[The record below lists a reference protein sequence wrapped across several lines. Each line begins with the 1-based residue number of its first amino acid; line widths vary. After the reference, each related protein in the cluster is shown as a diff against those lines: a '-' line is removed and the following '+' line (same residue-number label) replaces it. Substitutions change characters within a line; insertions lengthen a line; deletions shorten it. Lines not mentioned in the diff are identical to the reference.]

1 MEIIVPAAGLSTRF
15 SGHRPKYLLYDYK
28 NELML
33 KNAVA
38 QFIGTNHHITIGILA
53 EHDVQFNASSHIFAA
68 IPGCSI
74 VLLKERT
81 KGPADTVYQI
91 LERIGQESP
100 FLVKDCDSYFIS
112 DIPDNNYVCV
122 SHISN
127 HEILKKLASKSFVKY
142 NDQGII
148 TDIVEKQVVSDTFC
162 VGGYKFN
169 SMKKYMETFQKLSA
183 KTDEIFVSHIIQD
196 MLMNGETF
204 ITNNVRSYVDVGTQA
219 DWEEFNNK
227 PVIFCDIDGTLI
239 KAQSRFGKYNY
250 DTDPIVLEG
259 NYNRIMEYYQN
270 GAQVI
275 FTTAREETYYQPT
288 KRMLESL
295 GFAGCLLVMGLNNSA
310 RIVVN
315 DYNDAN
321 PYPRAIA
328 YNIKRDHDNLKD
340 IMR

>member
-1 MEIIVPAAGLSTRF
+1 MEIVVPAAGLSTRYA
-15 SGHRPKYLLYDYK
+15 GDRPKYLRYDYK

-38 QFIGTNHHITIGILA
+38 QFIDTEHHITIGILN
-53 EHDVQFNASSHIFAA
+53 EHDDKYNASSHIFKA

-74 VLLKERT
+74 VLLKELT

-91 LERIGQESP
+91 LQKIDGDKP
-100 FLVKDCDSYFIS
+100 FLVKDCDSYFTH
-112 DIPDNNYVCV
+112 DVPDTNYICTSRIQEHDV
-122 SHISN
+122 
-127 HEILKKLASKSFVKY
+127 LKKLASKSFVKY

-148 TDIVEKQVVSDTFC
+148 TDIIEKQVVSDTFC

-169 SMKKYMETFQKLSA
+169 SMKKYMESYEKLFG
-183 KTDEIFVSHIIQD
+183 KTDEVYVSHVIQH

-204 ITNNVRSYVDVGTQA
+204 ITNHVREYVDVGTSQ
-219 DWEEFNNK
+219 DWDEYNDK
-227 PVIFCDIDGTLI
+227 PVIFCDIDGTLV
-239 KAQSRFGKYNY
+239 KAQSRFGDYNY
-250 DTDPIVLEG
+250 GTEPVVLQE
-259 NYNRIMEYYQN
+259 NYNRIKEYYDK

-275 FTTAREETYYQPT
+275 FITARPSDYFNETN
-288 KRMLESL
+288 KMLLKL
-295 GFAGCLLVMGLNNSA
+295 GFDNAMLIMGVNNAA
-310 RIVVN
+310 RIVIN

-328 YNIKRDHDNLKD
+328 YNVKRDTDNLKD

>member
-15 SGHRPKYLLYDYK
+15 EGHRPKYLLYDYK

-33 KNAVA
+33 KNALE
-38 QFIGTNHHITIGILA
+38 QFINSEHHITIGILD
-53 EHDVQFNASSHIFAA
+53 EHDNKFNASSHIFNA
-68 IPGCSI
+68 IPGCSV

-91 LERIGQESP
+91 LNRIDNTGP
-100 FLVKDCDSYFIS
+100 FLVKDCDSYFTH
-112 DIPDNNYVCV
+112 DVPDNNYICT
-122 SHISN
+122 SRIQD
-127 HEILKKLASKSFVKY
+127 HEVLKKLSSKSFVKY

-148 TDIVEKQVVSDTFC
+148 TDIIEKQVVSDTFC

-169 SMKKYMETFQKLSA
+169 SMKKYMNTFEKLSQ
-183 KTDEIFVSHIIQD
+183 KTDEIYVSHVIQH

-204 ITNNVRSYVDVGTQA
+204 VINPVREYVDVGTQA
-219 DWEEFNNK
+219 DWVEFNNK

-250 DTDPIVLEG
+250 DSEPEVLQHNFNHILKQYEK
-259 NYNRIMEYYQN
+259 
-270 GAQVI
+270 GAQII
-275 FTTAREETYYQPT
+275 FTTAREEQYLEPT
-288 KRMLESL
+288 MKMLKGL
-295 GFAGCLLVMGLNNSA
+295 GFDNCLLLMGLNNST
-310 RIVVN
+310 RIVIN
-315 DYNDAN
+315 DYNEAN
-321 PYPRAIA
+321 PYPRAVA